1 MSAIFSR
8 AKGYNTGL
16 QAGWVTMSSDS
27 DKDFSQAMSDVVRL
41 KREPRVDLT
50 RKTLP
55 DSDPSL
61 EHRRRAAA
69 QLPEVDRNQL
79 TDNAIAP
86 LDAWLVLE
94 FKRPGVQNGVFRKL
108 KQGRYEM
115 QSRLDLHR
123 MTVEVARREIFEFIV
138 ESQQLGLRSVLLIHG
153 KGSSNVEK
161 ERSSILKGC
170 VDHWLRELEIV
181 QAFHSAQP
189 RDGGTGAA
197 YVLLRK
203 SEEKK
208 RENRERFSKGRVPYD
223 A

>member
-1 MSAIFSR
+1 M
-8 AKGYNTGL
+8 
-16 QAGWVTMSSDS
+16 MSSDN
-27 DKDFSQAMSDVVRL
+27 DKVFSQAMSDVVRL
-41 KREPRVDLT
+41 KREPRVDLA
-50 RKTLP
+50 RKTPP

-69 QLPEVDRNQL
+69 QLPELDRNQL

-86 LDAWLVLE
+86 LDAWFVLE

-108 KQGRYEM
+108 KQGRYEI

-153 KGSSNVEK
+153 KGSSNAEK

-189 RDGGTGAA
+189 QHGGTGAV

-208 RENRERFSKGRVPYD
+208 RENREKFSKGRVPYD